1 MRRDPRIFWGLLLIG
16 GGILFLLQ
24 NLGIFQGGDL
34 FWGIVFG
41 VGGALFLSTFVTNRA
56 NWWALIPGMTLLG
69 LAVMILLGVFAPSV
83 REVAGGSIFLGSIGL
98 SFWLIYMSN
107 RQQWWAV
114 IPGGTMLTLA
124 AVAGLP
130 DRVGGPATGGLF
142 FLGLG
147 LTFMLLAALPT
158 PQGRMRWPLIPGGIL
173 AVMGLLIAIG
183 FGQGINYIWP
193 VALILVGLYLVAR
206 TFGLRRG

>member
-1 MRRDPRIFWGLLLIG
+1 
-16 GGILFLLQ
+16 
-24 NLGIFQGGDL
+24 
-34 FWGIVFG
+34 
-41 VGGALFLSTFVTNRA
+41 
-56 NWWALIPGMTLLG
+56 
-69 LAVMILLGVFAPSV
+69 
-83 REVAGGSIFLGSIGL
+83 
-98 SFWLIYMSN
+98 
-107 RQQWWAV
+107 
-114 IPGGTMLTLA
+114 
-124 AVAGLP
+124 
-130 DRVGGPATGGLF
+130 LF

-147 LTFMLLAALPT
+147 LTFMLLAGLPT